1 MNLEHKINIIR
12 KFFDIDKII
21 NKSTTPEDISRYYR
35 VNKLAYWLFHSK
47 EGFVHVGITRE
58 DKFKKEDLLEPL
70 KKVEEYI
77 RKSKSSQKV
86 KVLELAT
93 GKGAN
98 INYLAQVFPEVDFF
112 GLDLPSGQVDLAK
125 IAAASLNNFQVIE
138 GDFHD
143 LSQFEDQSVDL
154 VFIIESLCYSDYKS
168 VVAKEVSRVLKKEGY
183 FIIVDGYSGPSKE
196 TLTVTEILTKKLVEK
211 GMLVNNLEPYSKVK
225 REVLNEGFDLVE
237 EEDVSKLVIPTVKR
251 FEKSA
256 DLFFKLGFL
265 AKLIIKVLPD
275 EFTHNVVSGFLLPDV
290 LESGYGV
297 YFISVFR
304 KK

>member
-1 MNLEHKINIIR
+1 MG
-12 KFFDIDKII
+12 
-21 NKSTTPEDISRYYR
+21 
-35 VNKLAYWLFHSK
+35 V
-47 EGFVHVGITRE
+47 TRG

-70 KKVEEYI
+70 KKVSEYI
-77 RKSKSSQKV
+77 RKSKSAQIA

-98 INYLAQVFPEVDFF
+98 SSYLAQIFPEVDFF
-112 GLDLPSGQVDLAK
+112 GLDLPSGQIDLAQM
-125 IAAASLNNFQVIE
+125 AAAALKNFKVVE

-143 LSQFEDQSVDL
+143 LSQFENQSVDL
-154 VFIIESLCYSDYKS
+154 GFIIESLCYSDKKS
-168 VVAKEVSRVLKKEGY
+168 IVAKEVNRVLKKGGY
-183 FIIVDGYSGPSKE
+183 FIVVDGYSGPKTD
-196 TLTVTEILTKKLVEK
+196 TLTMTEILTKRLVEK
-211 GMLVNNLEPYSKVK
+211 GMLVNNLETYSKVRGDILK
-225 REVLNEGFDLVE
+225 EGFDLVE